1 MKTKK
6 EKLYLTLIGLFLLAI
21 AVVVL
26 ASLLTPRSDP
36 LPAVTPRPEATPK
49 VVVKEVE
56 REVVVEK
63 VITSDILE
71 DGLRD
76 MGVLITGEYYFT
88 EVMSYQSVKHFL
100 KTDLALPF
108 TESSYLATYDGVVLA
123 GLDFSELTVEK
134 DDTSGRVTV
143 HLPAAEIQ
151 SIDIDPN
158 SFQLHSEKVWMGNPL
173 SVEDFNSSLV
183 DLENTAR
190 EKALERGLLDKADAN
205 ARALIG
211 QFIGGML
218 EGTVYTLEF
227 VTD

>member
-6 EKLYLTLIGLFLLAI
+6 EKVYLGLIGFFLLAI
-21 AVVVL
+21 AVVIL
-26 ASLLTPRSDP
+26 IALLSPREEPAPAPTLRPEPTPR
-36 LPAVTPRPEATPK
+36 

-56 REVVVEK
+56 RQVEVEK
-63 VITSDILE
+63 VISAEVVE
-71 DGLRD
+71 DGIRE
-76 MGVLITGEYYFT
+76 MGVLVTGEYYFT
-88 EVMSYQSVKHFL
+88 EVMSFQSVKHFL

-123 GLDFSELTVEK
+123 GVDLSAATVEK
-134 DDTSGRVTV
+134 DEESQKVTV

-158 SFQLHSEKVWMGNPL
+158 SFTLHSEKVWVGNPL

-183 DLENTAR
+183 ELEENAR
-190 EKALERGLLDKADAN
+190 AKALERGLLERSDEN
-205 ARALIG
+205 ARTVISR
-211 QFIGGML
+211 FI
-218 EGTVYTLEF
+218 EGLLDGCTIEF